1 MLRIILGVIVGFV
14 VWTIL
19 WLGSHTLFGILLPN
33 WYGKVD
39 AELMDAV
46 TKGTGYTVDSTI
58 LILSLAR
65 SVVFSIFAGYITAL
79 IAKENKISTI
89 ILGVLLLIV
98 GLLVQIEVWN
108 YEPIWYH
115 LPFLILLIPMTIF
128 GGKLRKI

>member
-1 MLRIILGVIVGFV
+1 
-14 VWTIL
+14 
-19 WLGSHTLFGILLPN
+19 
-33 WYGKVD
+33 
-39 AELMDAV
+39 MDAV
-46 TKGTGYTVDSTI
+46 TKGTVYTVDATI
-58 LILSLAR
+58 LILSLVR
-65 SVVFSIFAGYITAL
+65 SVLFSIFAGYITAQ

-89 ILGVLLLIV
+89 ILGGLLLLV